1 MPIETRVYLTT
12 IARHQARRE
21 GKEPPPYTQEEILE
35 MRRSDIESVEGRG
48 VEAQLR
54 ESIGWQSPEA
64 QQALDKWEQEARRRL
79 ELAKDLLP
87 ERWCEVWGV
96 DDQEEA

>member
-1 MPIETRVYLTT
+1 
-12 IARHQARRE
+12 
-21 GKEPPPYTQEEILE
+21 

-64 QQALDKWEQEARRRL
+64 QQALDEWEQKARRRV
-79 ELAKDLLP
+79 EKAKGLPP
-87 ERWCEVWGV
+87 ERWGEVWGV
-96 DDQEEA
+96 DDEK